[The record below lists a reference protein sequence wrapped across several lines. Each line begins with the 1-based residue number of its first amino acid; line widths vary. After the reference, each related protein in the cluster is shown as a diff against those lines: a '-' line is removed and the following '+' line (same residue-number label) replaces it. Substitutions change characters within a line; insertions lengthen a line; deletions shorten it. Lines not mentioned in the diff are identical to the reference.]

1 MNARFWDFE
10 TCHVNRTHS
19 VKKTHCEEMFN
30 LTTTLDEEGRFVVS
44 LSKRVPRNS
53 HEAVHRLGE
62 AARPERRTQGV
73 IQGVYP

>member
-1 MNARFWDFE
+1 MSTGPIQWN
-10 TCHVNRTHS
+10 
-19 VKKTHCEEMFN
+19 KTHCEEMFN
-30 LTTTLDEEGRFVVS
+30 QTLDKEGRFVVS
-44 LSKRVPRNS
+44 LPKRVPRNS